1 MRARLSTTT
10 GAASSLASGAVVRE
24 ANDDDDVE
32 RVLAG
37 RNDDDYDDGKK
48 KTSSSK
54 SKSMDWLKNPW
65 LLLFS
70 GFLFGACLPILMNHK
85 SVRVAHAHVKGAY
98 KAHNEAAKEYLKR
111 YREMYLEE
119 VKAKSNTGE
128 NVKLVESMIKEE
140 EKKVEEA
147 LEKEEVGAVVARK
160 EEEGEIV
167 FKTLENG
174 KHVCFPLID
183 EEFSD
188 LVNEEEM
195 NESGTIV
202 TRIECEWFAK
212 LTKFSIMASQ
222 MPSECIP
229 DNHVITTVVNEHE
242 WEVFTFATQNI
253 KSEKCFLDRFII
265 LCLDDASATKCKN
278 DGFTHCLQYV
288 ETLGA
293 SDFMQNDYW
302 RIVWLFKK
310 VVLAFNY
317 AKLTVLMV
325 DSDVL
330 FLQVP
335 NLDRIVE
342 LDPNSEMF
350 HQWESFNYTALFEN
364 PSFKEESEPTNV
376 PHKGLNGGQILYL
389 PTKNVRQ
396 GILTSLRKGKE
407 WGTNK
412 NRLSQELTMS
422 GMDAAGVKRTG
433 LSYKYNSYCST
444 RSSNR
449 QHAHLE
455 DWITFHANCARN
467 PGLKL
472 HAMGEVQDEWIK
484 LKSGT
489 SSPVEEEER
498 EEEEKATLTK
508 NNEQGEEEQV
518 EELAKTFTV
527 GVFASHANPQVCV
540 TLKSAI
546 MNGLDVHLLGFNAS
560 GFKSSGQIDRAETYK
575 DWYCNLPT
583 NRLTAGGAG
592 FESILQEDASAKNFV
607 RRWRLRNEDI
617 EERGDFKNNS
627 SSFDSFDYTFSATD
641 TVWPF
646 GMEKL
651 YQGQSD
657 NAYKGEGYM
666 DEGVMKH
673 STTRYVS
680 TGAWMGKSQSLCK
693 LFTKMAEIKH
703 ETIDTA
709 KQMPVSTF
717 PSCRVDSNFSYFL
730 LCANER
736 RILNW
741 ITLYSLTSFSLS
753 FHTF

>member
-1 MRARLSTTT
+1 
-10 GAASSLASGAVVRE
+10 
-24 ANDDDDVE
+24 
-32 RVLAG
+32 
-37 RNDDDYDDGKK
+37 
-48 KTSSSK
+48 
-54 SKSMDWLKNPW
+54 
-65 LLLFS
+65 
-70 GFLFGACLPILMNHK
+70 
-85 SVRVAHAHVKGAY
+85 
-98 KAHNEAAKEYLKR
+98 
-111 YREMYLEE
+111 
-119 VKAKSNTGE
+119 
-128 NVKLVESMIKEE
+128 
-140 EKKVEEA
+140 
-147 LEKEEVGAVVARK
+147 
-160 EEEGEIV
+160 
-167 FKTLENG
+167 
-174 KHVCFPLID
+174 
-183 EEFSD
+183 
-188 LVNEEEM
+188 
-195 NESGTIV
+195 
-202 TRIECEWFAK
+202 
-212 LTKFSIMASQ
+212 
-222 MPSECIP
+222 
-229 DNHVITTVVNEHE
+229 
-242 WEVFTFATQNI
+242 
-253 KSEKCFLDRFII
+253 
-265 LCLDDASATKCKN
+265 
-278 DGFTHCLQYV
+278 
-288 ETLGA
+288 
-293 SDFMQNDYW
+293 
-302 RIVWLFKK
+302 
-310 VVLAFNY
+310 
-317 AKLTVLMV
+317 
-325 DSDVL
+325 
-330 FLQVP
+330 
-335 NLDRIVE
+335 
-342 LDPNSEMF
+342 
-350 HQWESFNYTALFEN
+350 
-364 PSFKEESEPTNV
+364 
-376 PHKGLNGGQILYL
+376 
-389 PTKNVRQ
+389 
-396 GILTSLRKGKE
+396 
-407 WGTNK
+407 
-412 NRLSQELTMS
+412 
-422 GMDAAGVKRTG
+422 
-433 LSYKYNSYCST
+433 
-444 RSSNR
+444 
-449 QHAHLE
+449 
-455 DWITFHANCARN
+455 CARN

-607 RRWRLRNEDI
+607 RRWRLRNQDI
-617 EERGDFKNNS
+617 EERGDFKNDS

-666 DEGVMKH
+666 DKGVMER

-693 LFTKMAEIKH
+693 LFTKMAQIKH
-703 ETIDTA
+703 ETIETA